1 MIKRCP
7 CCHAQIKRATSCSRC
22 GADLNK
28 VLKVDQFSRH
38 YLLKAVQFL
47 LNDEIEQSCRAI
59 NQSLQLKKTQL
70 ALVFRL
76 FLIEQQSQF
85 VLDLLANSQPF
96 QAKQRLYHLQ
106 TLIPYSK
113 KLQQLDA
120 FSNYLLFKE
129 PLIKSDYF

>member
-7 CCHAQIKRATSCSRC
+7 CCHAQIKLVSACSRC

-28 VLKVDQFSRH
+28 VFKVERFSQH
-38 YLLKAVQFL
+38 YLAKAVQFL

-85 VLDLLANSQPF
+85 VLNLLASAQPL
-96 QAKQRLYHLQ
+96 QAKQRLYRLQ
-106 TLIPYSK
+106 TLMPYSK

-120 FSNYLLFKE
+120 FSNYLLFK
-129 PLIKSDYF
+129 P